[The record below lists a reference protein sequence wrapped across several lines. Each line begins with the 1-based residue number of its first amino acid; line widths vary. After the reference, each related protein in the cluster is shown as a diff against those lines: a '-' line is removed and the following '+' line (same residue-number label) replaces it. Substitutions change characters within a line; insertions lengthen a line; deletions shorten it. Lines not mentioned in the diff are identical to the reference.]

1 MPLPRV
7 FLDVRIGTTGG
18 DRIIIQLFT
27 DRVPKTCENFRSLCT
42 SENPSQL
49 TYRNSIFHRVIE
61 TFMVQGG
68 DITKGDGTGGAS
80 IYNDAGVFEDEDLG
94 WREIDEEGL
103 VCMANRGKDT
113 NNSQFFI
120 TLGPA
125 GHLNGKHVVFGKVV
139 KGMEVVRE
147 MEEVEV
153 DEDDRPIEEVKII
166 HCGEL
171 EFKGGNI
178 KKVEEPTRARHHA
191 HAHVIGHTGVAVT
204 PALAHDTDT
213 VPTIVLRVTVPP
225 PAPAIIIDDAP
236 HHAPAPDAKEQA
248 QRK

>member
-18 DRIIIQLFT
+18 GRIIIQLFT

-49 TYRNSIFHRVIE
+49 TYRNSIFHRIIE

-80 IYNDAGVFEDEDLG
+80 IYNDGGVFEDEDLG

-120 TLGPA
+120 TLGSA
-125 GHLNGKHVVFGKVV
+125 EHLNGKHVVFGKVV

-153 DEDDRPIEEVKII
+153 DDDDRPVEEVKII

-171 EFKGGNI
+171 
-178 KKVEEPTRARHHA
+178 
-191 HAHVIGHTGVAVT
+191 
-204 PALAHDTDT
+204 
-213 VPTIVLRVTVPP
+213 
-225 PAPAIIIDDAP
+225 
-236 HHAPAPDAKEQA
+236 
-248 QRK
+248 